1 MRKLFELPDETIGI
15 ISSLVVNHF
24 LRRCWRYGLSAY
36 HTLDK
41 TTLLL
46 SHPLRPRGHQRFQCP
61 FLPALIMSITTYY
74 RHVTLSDNILCLAS
88 LYAVERPQWT
98 HSTSDKT
105 LYVNQTGVI
114 RKRGDLGTWGGER
127 LGNAG
132 YVHGDTSRLHVGLY
146 GYDGIP
152 VERTGC
158 IRAGRRP

>member
-61 FLPALIMSITTYY
+61 FLPAPYMSITTYSG
-74 RHVTLSDNILCLAS
+74 HPPSSDN
-88 LYAVERPQWT
+88 EE
-98 HSTSDKT
+98 DF
-105 LYVNQTGVI
+105 I
-114 RKRGDLGTWGGER
+114 R
-127 LGNAG
+127 
-132 YVHGDTSRLHVGLY
+132 
-146 GYDGIP
+146 
-152 VERTGC
+152 
-158 IRAGRRP
+158 RAGRPCFFMCTTRMTDKIWLD